1 LNPYLVDRISLVF
14 ILIDIMTLG
23 KVSLVFL
30 LVVILILGG
39 CLGNKEKKE
48 LREGPDELYTRAL
61 SRFNRKKYES
71 AIELFKDVKNYYP
84 ESPEALRA
92 EIKIADSHF
101 FLLEYEEAIA
111 LYEEFR
117 KLHPNH
123 EDIPYV
129 LFQIGQGYFKQITT
143 PDRDQNPARRALLNF
158 QYLVENYPPS
168 IFTETAKEKIVI
180 CRQSLAEH
188 EFLVGRFYLRKRN
201 YPGAIGRFEVVLLS
215 YPDTE
220 VVPKALFYMGK
231 AFMNLSLDEKARTA
245 FLEITHR
252 YPSSEY
258 AAKADTILKT
268 EWNETGASPG
278 WKQQSGESTVPA
290 M

>member
-1 LNPYLVDRISLVF
+1 
-14 ILIDIMTLG
+14 M
-23 KVSLVFL
+23 
-30 LVVILILGG
+30 
-39 CLGNKEKKE
+39 
-48 LREGPDELYTRAL
+48 
-61 SRFNRKKYES
+61 
-71 AIELFKDVKNYYP
+71 
-84 ESPEALRA
+84 
-92 EIKIADSHF
+92 
-101 FLLEYEEAIA
+101 
-111 LYEEFR
+111 
-117 KLHPNH
+117 
-123 EDIPYV
+123 
-129 LFQIGQGYFKQITT
+129 
-143 PDRDQNPARRALLNF
+143 
-158 QYLVENYPPS
+158 
-168 IFTETAKEKIVI
+168 
-180 CRQSLAEH
+180 
-188 EFLVGRFYLRKRN
+188 RKRN

-258 AAKADTILKT
+258 AAKADAILKT